1 MINAMINNE
10 WALRYKDVINFALTP
25 EGKNT
30 RVTANPYVQF
40 FQPMG
45 IMSEL
50 QVKTRNL
57 LDDASFQKAQQLLK
71 AAGATE

>member
-1 MINAMINNE
+1 
-10 WALRYKDVINFALTP
+10 
-25 EGKNT
+25 
-30 RVTANPYVQF
+30 
-40 FQPMG
+40 MG